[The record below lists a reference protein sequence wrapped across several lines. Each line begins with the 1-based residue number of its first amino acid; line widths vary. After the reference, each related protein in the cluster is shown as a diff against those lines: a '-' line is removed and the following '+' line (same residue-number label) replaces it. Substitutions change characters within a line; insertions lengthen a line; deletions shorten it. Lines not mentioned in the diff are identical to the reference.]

1 MASDRIRVGII
12 GASPERGWA
21 VRAHIPALQALPDY
35 QITAVGTSREESARE
50 AARLFGAVHAFID
63 PRRLAEH
70 PEVDLVAI
78 TVKVPA
84 HAGLIQA
91 ALDAGKHVY
100 CEWPLALTTDEA
112 ETLVKAADKAGVHH
126 TVGLQARYSP
136 AIGHARELIAGGYVG
151 RVTSAT
157 VYAARGK
164 GSGAQVPA
172 WLAYTLD
179 RGNGAGLLEVA
190 GGHTLDTLEYLLG
203 DITELSAEL
212 SIQRPRYTVEE
223 THEDIESTSPDQLLL
238 NGTLTG
244 GAVVSA
250 HIHNAKVTDGRTRIE
265 IAGTEGDLAIVSG
278 TLGPGGVQMSGL
290 RLLGSR
296 SPGGSWQALSIPDRY
311 QRVPDAARNAEVL
324 NVAQLYSRLAD
335 DIRTGA
341 HTTPDFETGLH
352 IHRLLDTVRR
362 SAETGNRQ
370 TLTGPTNPQLTSPH
384 TP

>member
-112 ETLVKAADKAGVHH
+112 ETLVKAADTAGVHH

-172 WLAYTLD
+172 WLAY
-179 RGNGAGLLEVA
+179 
-190 GGHTLDTLEYLLG
+190 TLDTLEYLLG

-296 SPGGSWQALSIPDRY
+296 SPGGSWQALYIPDRN
-311 QRVPDAARNAEVL
+311 QWVPDAARNAEVL

-362 SAETGNRQ
+362 SAETGNRH
-370 TLTGPTNPQLTSPH
+370 TLTGPTLSRIHNSEPT
-384 TP
+384 